1 MFKPYLWV
9 VIIVNLAA
17 FVLNKHLLRS
27 WVLQRVESGTFVIL
41 VNSLPNLVE
50 AVVGTVTL
58 AGMLMSLRENSESLA
73 RWLTDSR
80 LYFVAT
86 ILAAAFVVPQELNWI
101 NLDGNSV
108 YDPYDMAAS
117 ILGLIAINRMLVRFG
132 LVTRRST

>member
-9 VIIVNLAA
+9 VIVVNLAA

-27 WVLQRVESGTFVIL
+27 WVLQHVESGPFVIM

-50 AVVGTVTL
+50 VVVGTVTL
-58 AGMLMSLRENSESLA
+58 AGMLTSLRDNSESLA
-73 RWLTDSR
+73 RWLTDKR
-80 LYFVAT
+80 LYFGAT

>member
-27 WVLQRVESGTFVIL
+27 WVLQRVESGPFVIL

-58 AGMLMSLRENSESLA
+58 AGMLMSLRDNSESLA
-73 RWLTDSR
+73 RWLIDGR
-80 LYFVAT
+80 LYFGAT
-86 ILAAAFVVPQELNWI
+86 ILAAAFVIPQELNWI

-108 YDPYDMAAS
+108 YDHYDMAAS
-117 ILGLIAINRMLVRFG
+117 ILGLIAINRILVHFG
-132 LVTRRST
+132 LVTRRSA

>member
-27 WVLQRVESGTFVIL
+27 WVLQRVESGPFVIL

-80 LYFVAT
+80 LYFGAT

>member
-27 WVLQRVESGTFVIL
+27 WVLQRVESGPFVIL

-58 AGMLMSLRENSESLA
+58 AGMLMSLRDNSESLA
-73 RWLTDSR
+73 QWLTDGR
-80 LYFVAT
+80 LYFWSDDSGCCLCNPSGV
-86 ILAAAFVVPQELNWI
+86 EL
-101 NLDGNSV
+101 DQ
-108 YDPYDMAAS
+108 
-117 ILGLIAINRMLVRFG
+117 LGRKQRL
-132 LVTRRST
+132 

>member
-27 WVLQRVESGTFVIL
+27 WVLQRVESGPFVIL

-58 AGMLMSLRENSESLA
+58 AGMLMSLRDNSESLA
-73 RWLTDSR
+73 RWLTDRR
-80 LYFVAT
+80 LYFGAT
-86 ILAAAFVVPQELNWI
+86 ILAAAFVVPQELN
-101 NLDGNSV
+101 
-108 YDPYDMAAS
+108 
-117 ILGLIAINRMLVRFG
+117 
-132 LVTRRST
+132 

>member
-9 VIIVNLAA
+9 VIVVNLAA

-27 WVLQRVESGTFVIL
+27 WVLRRIESGPFVIL
-41 VNSLPNLVE
+41 VNSLPNFVE

-58 AGMLMSLRENSESLA
+58 AGMLMSLRDNSESLA
-73 RWLTDSR
+73 RWLTDRR
-80 LYFVAT
+80 LYFGAT

-117 ILGLIAINRMLVRFG
+117 ILGLIAINRILVHFG
-132 LVTRRST
+132 LVIRRST

>member
-9 VIIVNLAA
+9 VIVVNLAA

-27 WVLQRVESGTFVIL
+27 WVLRRVESGPFVIL

-58 AGMLMSLRENSESLA
+58 AGMLMSLRDNSESLA
-73 RWLTDSR
+73 RWLTDIR
-80 LYFVAT
+80 LYFGAT
-86 ILAAAFVVPQELNWI
+86 IMAAAFVVPQELNWI

-108 YDPYDMAAS
+108 YDHYDTAAS
-117 ILGLIAINRMLVRFG
+117 ILGLIAINRILAHYG
-132 LVTRRST
+132 LVTRRSA